1 VRRALSEHSQILIV
15 DQSRLLREFY
25 AQVLGDNGYVAVCS
39 TDCKD
44 AKSLLADGRY
54 HFAVALVD
62 FLESSDEHLKLIEAI
77 RKMPTRKSLPIISI
91 IDPAVENV
99 TLLRIARSSDS
110 LILRGDFELP
120 RLYHFIRQFIQLGPD
135 GQPLLA

>member
-1 VRRALSEHSQILIV
+1 LSAQSQILIV

-25 AQVLGDNGYVAVCS
+25 AQVLGDSGFVAICS
-39 TDCKD
+39 DDCKD

-62 FLESSDEHLKLIEAI
+62 FLQAPDQHLKLIEAI

-91 IDPAVENV
+91 IDPATEN
-99 TLLRIARSSDS
+99 TKLLRIARSSDS
-110 LILRGDFELP
+110 LIVRGDFELP
-120 RLYHFIRQFIQLGPD
+120 RLYHFIRQFMPPAELAANGK
-135 GQPLLA
+135 PLLS